1 MNTHAVNTRRLEQLV
16 YANVPR
22 ALGAVSGGYG
32 VAGCSQGWPDPE
44 HGDGG
49 LEKLTTYST
58 LRDVPRSVV
67 VHRLPTGTV
76 VAIRD
81 PHDHD
86 ARGRGSY
93 RVQACLD
100 PEYALHPRQA
110 CALTRTLDTSEE
122 LPSPAQIGNLPSVP
136 VPDAARPAF
145 IPSAPLEYVV
155 AHLISTYDGNV
166 RTLAIVDAD
175 PDAVLELVEQ
185 ALWCLPASFTQ
196 DVRFATWQSGFGSS
210 GNTYGSRLPALHIL
224 GCPPQTSIPDDMDIL
239 AAEQYTKNTDASAV
253 TLAHTLVALAA
264 AGFVVDDTLD
274 SRQGLDRWLA
284 HRAPL
289 LEEPGTLSGAD
300 VAALFAL
307 DDIAQIWADPAYLT
321 QVDVLLRSGDF
332 DTDTDWVTGLGPTTT
347 TTLTDAL
354 NSLPETERS
363 PEIEMLRRR
372 LIGEDTAALTD
383 ENTDTDPPE
392 ILPSWWDLETPEQV
406 QIWLSHTVEVAGDL
420 DRVLNSGSG
429 DEEQVWA
436 AMAAVADVDAA
447 AACRVALLMHHS
459 FGSNATTDILTR
471 VPGEHIA
478 GLMAHLWPIIAYRSS
493 IPYSVSKLVE
503 LTPRAIT
510 DTPGSTGTHVP
521 RSTDLQQRTS
531 SIATTSSPQPT
542 SSNRRASPPGTAP
555 SPPRASN
562 LTRAN
567 PHPVAAPGTTAT
579 THTAE
584 KRSWWHRF
592 RRTFFPD
599 SPRDS
604 GTT

>member
-1 MNTHAVNTRRLEQLV
+1 MNADAVNTRWLEQLV

-44 HGDGG
+44 YGDGG

-67 VHRLPTGTV
+67 VHQLPTGTV

-100 PEYALHPRQA
+100 PEFALHPRQA
-110 CALTRTLDTSEE
+110 CALTRNLDTSGE
-122 LPSPAQIGNLPSVP
+122 LPSPAQIGNLPRVQ
-136 VPDAARPAF
+136 VPDAVRPAF
-145 IPSAPLEYVV
+145 ISNRPLEYVV

-210 GNTYGSRLPALHIL
+210 GNTYGSRLPALHIV
-224 GCPPQTSIPDDMDIL
+224 GCSPQSSIPDDMDIL
-239 AAEQYTKNTDASAV
+239 PAEQNMRHADDSAAA
-253 TLAHTLVALAA
+253 LAHALVALAA
-264 AGFVVDDTLD
+264 AGFAVDDTLD
-274 SRQGLDRWLA
+274 SRQGLDTWLA
-284 HRAPL
+284 RRAPL
-289 LEEPGTLSGAD
+289 LTEPETLRGAD
-300 VAALFAL
+300 VAALFTL
-307 DDIAQIWADPAYLT
+307 DDIAQIWANPAYLSR
-321 QVDVLLRSGDF
+321 VDALLRSGDF
-332 DTDTDWVTGLGPTTT
+332 DTDTDWVASLGPATT
-347 TTLTDAL
+347 TTLTGAL
-354 NSLPETERS
+354 NSLPAAERS
-363 PEIEMLRRR
+363 PEIELFRQH
-372 LIGEDTAALTD
+372 LTGENTETD
-383 ENTDTDPPE
+383 EPG

-429 DEEQVWA
+429 DEEQVGA
-436 AMAAVADVDAA
+436 AMAAVADIDAA

-459 FGSNATTDILTR
+459 YGSNATADILNQ
-471 VPGEHIA
+471 VPGEHITE
-478 GLMAHLWPIIAYRSS
+478 LMAHLWPIIAYRSS
-493 IPYSVSKLVE
+493 IPHTVFKLVE
-503 LTPRAIT
+503 LTPRTIT
-510 DTPGSTGTHVP
+510 GSPGPTHTPSPPNPSP
-521 RSTDLQQRTS
+521 RQPASPTEHTS
-531 SIATTSSPQPT
+531 SSLPI
-542 SSNRRASPPGTAP
+542 SSNQRASPPQIPHTAP
-555 SPPRASN
+555 GAAPPRDISN
-562 LTRAN
+562 LTGVY
-567 PHPVAAPGTTAT
+567 PQQGSAPGTTAT
-579 THTAE
+579 TRTGE

-592 RRTFFPD
+592 RHTLFPCPPD
-599 SPRDS
+599 DS